1 MLASVLSS
9 TTELTIEGA
18 AICTGVSLILGLI
31 IALVYMSNGFYTK
44 SMAVSLVVLPA
55 LVQVVIMLVNGN
67 LGVGIAVLGAFN
79 LVRFR
84 YIPGNSREICSIFFA
99 MAAGLATGMGYVT
112 FAAAIT
118 VVVSA
123 VLIVMGRTSF
133 GNANNSEKTL
143 RITIPEDVDYTQ
155 EFNDIFDKYTKR
167 VSIES
172 VKTVNLGSL
181 FEVWYDIVIKDPA
194 KEKEFIDE
202 LRCRNSNLAIV
213 CSRRQA
219 PKEGL

>member
-1 MLASVLSS
+1 MFNSVLSS
-9 TTELTIEGA
+9 TTELTIENA
-18 AICTGVSLILGLI
+18 ALCTGVSLVLGLI

-44 SMAVSLVVLPA
+44 SFAVSVVLMPA

-84 YIPGNSREICSIFFA
+84 SVPGNSKEICVIFFA
-99 MAAGLATGMGYVT
+99 MAVGLATGMGYLT
-112 FAAAIT
+112 FAAGIT
-118 VVVSA
+118 VVLA
-123 VLIVMGRTSF
+123 IILFIMMKTSF
-133 GNANNSEKTL
+133 GNGKDTEKTL
-143 RITIPEDVDYTQ
+143 KITIPEDVDYNE
-155 EFNDIFDKYTKR
+155 EFKDVFEKYTKH
-167 VSIES
+167 VSLES

-181 FEVWYDIVIKDPA
+181 FELWYDIVIKDPA

-202 LRCRNSNLAIV
+202 LRCRNGNLTIV

-219 PKEGL
+219 PREAL